1 MTTNSKNSRMRYH
14 GYNNNRMYQ
23 RELAI
28 KKEKRELKRDTD
40 KFIFSVLKSIGIIF
54 GCILCFFVTNK
65 QKEKAESKRIE
76 KKLEE
81 AKTHKEQAIKSHKRK
96 SAIAA
101 KEDELINQWTKN
113 IGKFINGKYITVSL
127 EDYRKMTDKERKE
140 WNETKKKEDSGI
152 VLL

>member
-28 KKEKRELKRDTD
+28 KREKKEIKENTN
-40 KFIFSVLKSIGIIF
+40 KFIFSVLKSIGIVF
-54 GCILCFFVTNK
+54 GCIICFFVIKK
-65 QKEKAESKRIE
+65 QKEEAESKKIE
-76 KKLEE
+76 KKLEDAKAQQEQTIKSRERKAKKE
-81 AKTHKEQAIKSHKRK
+81 AK
-96 SAIAA
+96 
-101 KEDELINQWTKN
+101 DNELIEQYFKHM
-113 IGKFINGKYITVSL
+113 GKFIDGKYITVSL

-152 VLL
+152 ILL

>member
-1 MTTNSKNSRMRYH
+1 MTTNSKNSGMRYH

-28 KKEKRELKRDTD
+28 KKGKRELKRDTD
-40 KFIFSVLKSIGIIF
+40 KFIFSVLKSIVIIF
-54 GCILCFFVTNK
+54 GRIICFFVTNK

-81 AKTHKEQAIKSHKRK
+81 AKAQKEQAIKSHKRK
-96 SAIAA
+96 SAIEA

-152 VLL
+152 ILL

>member
-1 MTTNSKNSRMRYH
+1 MTTNSKNSGMRYH

-28 KKEKRELKRDTD
+28 KKGKRELKRDTD
-40 KFIFSVLKSIGIIF
+40 KFIFSVLKSIVIIF
-54 GCILCFFVTNK
+54 GRIICFFVTNK

-81 AKTHKEQAIKSHKRK
+81 AKAQKEQAIKSHKRK
-96 SAIAA
+96 SAIEA

-140 WNETKKKEDSGI
+140 WNKTKKKEDSGI
-152 VLL
+152 ILL

>member
-28 KKEKRELKRDTD
+28 KRENKKLKENTN
-40 KFIFSVLKSIGIIF
+40 KFIFSVLKSIGIVF
-54 GCILCFFVTNK
+54 SCIIYFFVVKK
-65 QKEKAESKRIE
+65 QKEEAEFKKIE

-81 AKTHKEQAIKSHKRK
+81 AKAQQKQTIKSSEQK
-96 SAIAA
+96 A
-101 KEDELINQWTKN
+101 KKESKDNELINQYFKN
-113 IGKFINGKYITVSL
+113 MCKFIDGKYITVSL

-152 VLL
+152 ILL

>member
-14 GYNNNRMYQ
+14 GYNNRMYQ

-54 GCILCFFVTNK
+54 GCIICFFVTNK

-76 KKLEE
+76 KNLEE
-81 AKTHKEQAIKSHKRK
+81 VKTQKEQAIKSQKRK
-96 SAIAA
+96 SAIEA

-140 WNETKKKEDSGI
+140 WNETKKKEDGGI
-152 VLL
+152 ILL